1 VRNQKGEALLFCVLV
16 LVALSGLLTL
26 CGLKLQHS
34 FNLME
39 KRTNLFLCVKEAKG
53 ELTNYMKAM
62 GRLNWMLKN
71 VTKAQKVAIFFP
83 PLWPYV
89 GNAEKLKRAAK
100 GLQTT
105 SLALY
110 SSKLAKLK
118 LKGCPLD
125 PQMVLNPYKLGGD
138 FGFQRSL
145 GGGAILRSKK
155 WTYYFLDRPYLLTLE
170 IDATRSESLMPKL
183 SFWATEKGAIL
194 SSLLS
199 SR

>member
-1 VRNQKGEALLFCVLV
+1 MRNEKGEALLFCVLV

-39 KRTNLFLCVKEAKG
+39 KRTNLFLCVKETKG
-53 ELTNYMKAM
+53 EFHIYMKAM

-100 GLQTT
+100 GLQAMTLAAYTT
-105 SLALY
+105 KISQI
-110 SSKLAKLK
+110 K

-125 PQMVLNPYKLGGD
+125 PHMVLNPYQLGTD
-138 FGFQRSL
+138 SGFQRSL
-145 GGGAILRSKK
+145 GGEAILRSKK
-155 WTYYFLDRPYLLTLE
+155 WTYYFLERPYLLSLE
-170 IDATRSESLMPKL
+170 VDGSRSEGIFPKL
-183 SFWATEKGAIL
+183 IYRAKEKGAIL